1 MPSHRREP
9 SRIPVRGALAL
20 SLTLGGTALL
30 LSFRG
35 PEAGDVALAIADT
48 QALQASSSAPAVSG
62 PLPSASTT
70 AASAS
75 PDPGATAS
83 PGASPA
89 ASTTTSPEPSPS
101 PSARPEPELV
111 TLTGDAYSFRF
122 GTVQVAVTLS
132 GSDIIEVEA
141 LSLPDSDR
149 HSLMISQYVEPIL
162 REEAVTADSA
172 DIDVI
177 SGATYTSR
185 AYAASLQSAL
195 DQLAA

>member
-20 SLTLGGTALL
+20 ALTLGGMALL
-30 LSFRG
+30 LSFRT
-35 PEAGDVALAIADT
+35 PQSADVALALADVET
-48 QALQASSSAPAVSG
+48 VPATPLTSAV
-62 PLPSASTT
+62 
-70 AASAS
+70 SAS
-75 PDPGATAS
+75 PAISASAATTPEPS
-83 PGASPA
+83 PSPSA
-89 ASTTTSPEPSPS
+89 AVTPSPEPSPS
-101 PSARPEPELV
+101 PSASPEPEVV

-132 GSDIIEVEA
+132 GSDIVEVEA

-149 HSLMISQYVEPIL
+149 HSLQISQYVEPIL
-162 REEAVTADSA
+162 REEAVAIDSA